1 MEKEIKVRAF
11 KAKYPLIL
19 ICGFVLASASLMGK
33 YSPLAAAFVGSLS
46 GTDCLTA
53 CLGAMAGFLT
63 RGDFASAIPSLI
75 TAAALCVLRLVFG
88 KIKGN
93 AAALGSSA
101 VTGAAVLLI
110 SVFTS
115 ETVTDIFISAGF
127 ALISALSCFG
137 FWKVGKSLQKGG
149 LFVLTKN
156 LISIPVAAAALF
168 LSASLSS
175 LTVGIFNFGVIACT
189 ALILVCLYKYRF
201 TGLSPAIILAS
212 GIAIGTY
219 SQAGYE
225 ALTLTLGAIA
235 AAAAVPKGKLLE
247 ATAFLF
253 VCVVSGAIFGMSRE
267 MLAFAVN
274 VLVGSAVFM
283 ALPLNL
289 ILQGV
294 KPVGRENSPSQVFSG
309 RLELVGSTMGEL
321 KYALEKTAEALD
333 SGVDRDIST
342 VYNSACDKVCKNCRF
357 NMKCWGDEYNDSV
370 RTMNSIVTLLKQGE
384 KAVPEYLRGGISERC
399 SRKQQLC
406 DTINKK
412 YQDYIAVGQMNR
424 RIREMRGILTKQLD
438 NTEKLFNSM
447 AEEFGSEISFD
458 FDRSVKVQRIMER
471 CGAVN
476 PKAAV
481 RISEGRMTVEGYA
494 EGKLSCTP
502 EELGDMLIA
511 ALGREFDLPDIIEFG
526 KRVRITAFQRADY
539 GVKSAVCQ
547 LSRKKDSVSG
557 DYVTGFIDG
566 KGKYYSIM
574 SDGMGT
580 GTRAKVDSAFACGL
594 LTKLLECGA
603 DIETAAEMLNTSL
616 MVKSSDESFATLD
629 VCCVDLY
636 TGRTVLYKAG
646 GADTFIKSGKTVTK
660 IKSAGLPIGVAEN
673 LTMSKF
679 SFTVSDD
686 DIILM
691 TSDGAD
697 LSEQW
702 LKQTFSKET
711 ADNLEELVKTVAG
724 AANFNAEKGRED
736 DISIVALQ
744 LKK

>member
-1 MEKEIKVRAF
+1 
-11 KAKYPLIL
+11 
-19 ICGFVLASASLMGK
+19 
-33 YSPLAAAFVGSLS
+33 
-46 GTDCLTA
+46 
-53 CLGAMAGFLT
+53 
-63 RGDFASAIPSLI
+63 
-75 TAAALCVLRLVFG
+75 
-88 KIKGN
+88 
-93 AAALGSSA
+93 
-101 VTGAAVLLI
+101 
-110 SVFTS
+110 
-115 ETVTDIFISAGF
+115 
-127 ALISALSCFG
+127 
-137 FWKVGKSLQKGG
+137 
-149 LFVLTKN
+149 
-156 LISIPVAAAALF
+156 
-168 LSASLSS
+168 
-175 LTVGIFNFGVIACT
+175 
-189 ALILVCLYKYRF
+189 
-201 TGLSPAIILAS
+201 
-212 GIAIGTY
+212 
-219 SQAGYE
+219 
-225 ALTLTLGAIA
+225 
-235 AAAAVPKGKLLE
+235 
-247 ATAFLF
+247 
-253 VCVVSGAIFGMSRE
+253 
-267 MLAFAVN
+267 
-274 VLVGSAVFM
+274 
-283 ALPLNL
+283 
-289 ILQGV
+289 
-294 KPVGRENSPSQVFSG
+294 
-309 RLELVGSTMGEL
+309 
-321 KYALEKTAEALD
+321 
-333 SGVDRDIST
+333 
-342 VYNSACDKVCKNCRF
+342 
-357 NMKCWGDEYNDSV
+357 
-370 RTMNSIVTLLKQGE
+370 
-384 KAVPEYLRGGISERC
+384 
-399 SRKQQLC
+399 
-406 DTINKK
+406 
-412 YQDYIAVGQMNR
+412 
-424 RIREMRGILTKQLD
+424 
-438 NTEKLFNSM
+438 
-447 AEEFGSEISFD
+447 
-458 FDRSVKVQRIMER
+458 
-471 CGAVN
+471 
-476 PKAAV
+476 
-481 RISEGRMTVEGYA
+481 MTVEGYA

-511 ALGREFDLPDIIEFG
+511 ALGREFDLPDIIEFN